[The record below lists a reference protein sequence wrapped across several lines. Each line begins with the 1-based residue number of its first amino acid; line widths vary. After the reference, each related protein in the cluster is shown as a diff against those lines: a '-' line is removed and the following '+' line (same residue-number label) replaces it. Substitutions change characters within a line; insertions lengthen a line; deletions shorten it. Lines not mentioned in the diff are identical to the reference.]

1 MKHRGGSGVD
11 STNLVLIFALV
22 TKFGEALG
30 KFKKNDTGFAINDM
44 SSFVSKATSSHFHRL
59 TSLLAGRRPV

>member
-1 MKHRGGSGVD
+1 MRHRGGSGVD
-11 STNLVLIFALV
+11 STNLVLNFALV

-30 KFKKNDTGFAINDM
+30 KFKKNDTGFDM